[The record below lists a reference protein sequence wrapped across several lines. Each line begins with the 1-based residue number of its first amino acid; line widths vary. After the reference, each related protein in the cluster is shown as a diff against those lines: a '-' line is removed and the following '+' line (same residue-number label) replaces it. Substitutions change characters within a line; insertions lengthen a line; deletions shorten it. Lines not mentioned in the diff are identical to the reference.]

1 MSCQAGERKRKT
13 AEKVLNNVG
22 EREEDDR
29 ERVRQSVLC
38 VYSTAANSVG
48 DK

>member
-1 MSCQAGERKRKT
+1 MSCQAGERKT
-13 AEKVLNNVG
+13 AEKVLHKVG
-22 EREEDDR
+22 VREGDDR